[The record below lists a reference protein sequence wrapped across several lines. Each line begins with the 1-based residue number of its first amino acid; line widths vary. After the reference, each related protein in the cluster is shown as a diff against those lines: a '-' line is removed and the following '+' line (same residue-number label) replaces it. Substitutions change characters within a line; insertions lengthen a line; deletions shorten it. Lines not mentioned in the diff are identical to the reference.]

1 MMKKVF
7 LVIAMVFLATV
18 KMSALADGKEILF
31 RNIPW
36 DTSTRDIVY
45 SLYIND
51 NIQIMDMCLYT
62 EIGLSDWN
70 AELTFNNDD
79 SIYVKKGGIEFTLS
93 NPTNIDGENIDLAGY
108 SISNIDMYFMYKNSG
123 ESISLEPDDAIFYK
137 AIYRMKVVNA
147 KDVYNDLVK
156 KMTSIYGTPKKNKET
171 RKHLVLNAKDYVE
184 YKESAQWIG
193 NNKTTVYVV
202 RNYKIYEDSKTESEA
217 QLKVV
222 YTRTDATAEL
232 KNLQINLDKEARKK
246 EKEKAEKNKN
256 NYNGL

>member
-1 MMKKVF
+1 MKKVF
-7 LVIAMVFLATV
+7 LVVAMVFLATV
-18 KMSALADGKEILF
+18 KMSALADEKEILF

-36 DTSTRDIVY
+36 DTSTDDFLY

-51 NIQIMDMCLYT
+51 NIQIMDMCAYAA
-62 EIGLSDWN
+62 IGLSDWN

-79 SIYVKKGGIEFTLS
+79 SIYVKNGGIEFTLS
-93 NPTNIDGENIDLAGY
+93 NPTDIDGENIDLAGY
-108 SISNIDMYFMYKNSG
+108 SISDIDMYFMYKNSG
-123 ESISLEPDDAIFYK
+123 EGISLEPADAIFYK
-137 AIYRMKVVNA
+137 AIYRMKVVNT

-202 RNYKIYEDSKTESEA
+202 RNYRIYEDSKTESEA

-246 EKEKAEKNKN
+246 EREKAEKNKN